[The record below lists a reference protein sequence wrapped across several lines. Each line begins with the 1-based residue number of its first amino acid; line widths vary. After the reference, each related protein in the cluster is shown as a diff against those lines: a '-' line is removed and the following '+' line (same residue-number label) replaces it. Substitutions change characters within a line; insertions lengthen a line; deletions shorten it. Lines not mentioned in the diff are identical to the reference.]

1 MTKQQ
6 IIEMKQLCVEN
17 RLSNINES
25 VYSGEQIHLLGANG
39 AGKSTLLSV
48 ISGFQHSTGK
58 LLIHHK
64 SINQYSVKELSQ
76 IRAYFP
82 QQISVQPI
90 LKVFQYLALFQ
101 SQNKH
106 QASLFAKLCQ
116 DFQLE
121 SLLLKPIMQLSGGE
135 WQRVRIIAIFLQV
148 WNDSNLC
155 GKFIL
160 LDEPMNNLDIVQQ
173 AKVDKWV
180 KYFCHQGGA
189 VIISGH
195 NLSHSYQF
203 ASRIWMM
210 KKGEIIFSGSPE
222 NVMTDSNLSVLFA
235 GNICSHKVGE
245 NKSWQVI
252 NFDD

>member
-6 IIEMKQLCVEN
+6 IIEMQQLFVDD
-17 RLSNINES
+17 RLLNINES

-48 ISGFQHSTGK
+48 MSGFQQSTGK

-64 SINQYSVKELSQ
+64 NIHQYSAKELSQ

-101 SQNKH
+101 SQNKY
-106 QASLFAKLCQ
+106 QASLFTELCQ
-116 DFQLE
+116 DFQLG

-148 WNDSNLC
+148 WNDANLC

-160 LDEPMNNLDIVQQ
+160 LDEPMNNLDIIQQ
-173 AKVDKWV
+173 SKVDKWV
-180 KYFCHQGGA
+180 KYFCHQGGT

-203 ASRIWMM
+203 ASRVWMM
-210 KKGEIIFSGSPE
+210 KKGEIIFSGTPE
-222 NVMTDSNLSVLFA
+222 NVMTETNLSVLFA
-235 GNICSHKVGE
+235 GNLRLHKVGE